1 MTSET
6 ELSVD
11 SLNLDGA
18 LSRHGDNV
26 VDWVNELLDPL
37 LPEQPS
43 SSTSDLGSLDKTIV
57 SLIARFDV
65 IAQETASRL
74 DTTIADVTRTMPRLN
89 FDVQVMREA
98 ALSLQS
104 ALHTLQSNSATNTL
118 LPQSNNETTS
128 ALDRLHTLSQTH
140 SNMTAAYELLKK
152 AEAWSTLESDVA
164 RLLAS
169 SEFDAAAD
177 RLAASTTSL
186 QVFEGTSEYENAKAL
201 MVSLQN
207 QLEAGLS
214 TAVVNAVNRMDFET
228 CKRYYLIFGRIQRES
243 EFKYY
248 YNGIRRASLI
258 KLWSSHGED
267 TATELSFS
275 DFFSK
280 FFSEFLALVHAE
292 RQNMLK
298 VYPDAQDC
306 LGEFILTTVEALS
319 PSISQRLETQ
329 REPDGL
335 VALISALG
343 TVQEFVSSASK
354 TLEAMLLF
362 SPGLSTVGGT
372 TPAATKSNSLLRKP
386 SHSRRTSKRF
396 SISQRDSAPK
406 LSRSGTGESL
416 ETESIPAWEVSLL
429 EPFLEHQS
437 DYGQL
442 ELKYLHHVLL
452 EKSQKRQT
460 TDGAKRF
467 HDMTTDA
474 FGLAEDAIPRCLAF
488 THTYGIKDLLG
499 AVDEFCKDVVEG
511 CRTSC
516 IPSSSSTSSAN
527 SMANAANTTTTTAA
541 SVPDEDLDYTAEDW
555 SAFQLALRLLEG
567 CRAARDRLN
576 TLESRIK
583 TRVVQ
588 AYRLTSLGIPRAQQ
602 HLLAHSPLNTTEN
615 QNILIQWDAGKLN
628 TPLLIRARKARL
640 EFTQACQ
647 TLVRDTI
654 LSPLRIRLS
663 GYALLGEWTE
673 VDHTQ
678 PGTLKLPKFST
689 SATSTIQSVA
699 EGLLN
704 LPRLF
709 EVYADDN
716 ALAFSLSTLPFVGSG
731 GGRDVG
737 GRIGGGA
744 EQNQTTGIQEE
755 SQNAEEHNAEIVTS
769 TWLSSLTLSLCAH
782 LTDQILPEITALTPL
797 GARQLGSDLEYL
809 SNVVRTLGVEPE
821 VLEQWRAVV
830 ELPDEEGIA
839 RVKEGKE
846 VDGVFGKVASLRGWV
861 GE

>member
-1 MTSET
+1 
-6 ELSVD
+6 
-11 SLNLDGA
+11 
-18 LSRHGDNV
+18 
-26 VDWVNELLDPL
+26 
-37 LPEQPS
+37 
-43 SSTSDLGSLDKTIV
+43 
-57 SLIARFDV
+57 
-65 IAQETASRL
+65 
-74 DTTIADVTRTMPRLN
+74 MPRLN

-152 AEAWSTLESDVA
+152 AEA
-164 RLLAS
+164 

-527 SMANAANTTTTTAA
+527 SMANAANTATTTTA
-541 SVPDEDLDYTAEDW
+541 SVPDEDLTIPPKTGPLSNSRSGYSKASPTTPPGA
-555 SAFQLALRLLEG
+555 LA
-567 CRAARDRLN
+567 A
-576 TLESRIK
+576 
-583 TRVVQ
+583 Q
-588 AYRLTSLGIPRAQQ
+588 HYREPKYPYSMGRG
-602 HLLAHSPLNTTEN
+602 E
-615 QNILIQWDAGKLN
+615 LN
-628 TPLLIRARKARL
+628 TPLLIRARKAQL

-737 GRIGGGA
+737 DRIGGGA

-769 TWLSSLTLSLCAH
+769 TPDFTGDYCLDS
-782 LTDQILPEITALTPL
+782 P
-797 GARQLGSDLEYL
+797 GSETTRVGSGVLVE
-809 SNVVRTLGVEPE
+809 RGQTLGVEPE

>member
-1 MTSET
+1 
-6 ELSVD
+6 
-11 SLNLDGA
+11 
-18 LSRHGDNV
+18 
-26 VDWVNELLDPL
+26 
-37 LPEQPS
+37 
-43 SSTSDLGSLDKTIV
+43 
-57 SLIARFDV
+57 
-65 IAQETASRL
+65 
-74 DTTIADVTRTMPRLN
+74 
-89 FDVQVMREA
+89 
-98 ALSLQS
+98 
-104 ALHTLQSNSATNTL
+104 
-118 LPQSNNETTS
+118 
-128 ALDRLHTLSQTH
+128 
-140 SNMTAAYELLKK
+140 MTAAYELLKK
-152 AEAWSTLESDVA
+152 AEAWSTLESDVT

-214 TAVVNAVNRMDFET
+214 TAVVNAVNKMEFET

-258 KLWSSHGED
+258 KLWSSYGEES
-267 TATELSFS
+267 AAELSFS

-280 FFSEFLALVHAE
+280 FFSEFLSLVHAE

-319 PSISQRLETQ
+319 PSIPQRLEAQ

-335 VALISALG
+335 AALISALG
-343 TVQEFVSSASK
+343 TAQEFVSSASK

-372 TPAATKSNSLLRKP
+372 TPAPRSNSLLRKP

-396 SISQRDSAPK
+396 SISQREGGPK
-406 LSRSGTGESL
+406 LSRTGTGESL
-416 ETESIPAWEVSLL
+416 DTEFIPAWELSLL

-442 ELKYLHHVLL
+442 ELKYLHHTLL
-452 EKSQKRQT
+452 EKSQKRPT

-467 HDMTTDA
+467 HDTTNDA
-474 FGLAEDAIPRCLAF
+474 FGLAEDAIPRCLSF
-488 THTYGIKDLLG
+488 THTYGTKDLVA
-499 AVDEFCKDVVEG
+499 AVDEFCKDVVNG
-511 CRTSC
+511 CKANC
-516 IPSSSSTSSAN
+516 IPSSGSVPSAG
-527 SMANAANTTTTTAA
+527 SAPAA

-567 CRAARDRLN
+567 CRVAQDRLD
-576 TLESRIK
+576 TLESRIR
-583 TRVVQ
+583 TRIVQ
-588 AYRLTSLGIPRAQQ
+588 AHRLSSLSIPRAQQ
-602 HLLAHSPLNTTEN
+602 HLLTHSTLNSPEN
-615 QNILIQWDAGKLN
+615 QNLLIQWDAGKLN
-628 TPLLIRARKARL
+628 TPLLVQTRKAQV

-647 TLVRDTI
+647 GLVRDTI
-654 LSPLRIRLS
+654 LSPLKIRLS
-663 GYALLGEWTE
+663 GYAVLGEWTE

-716 ALAFSLSTLPFVGSG
+716 ALAFSLSTLPFVG
-731 GGRDVG
+731 
-737 GRIGGGA
+737 A
-744 EQNQTTGIQEE
+744 EQQEQSAGIQEE
-755 SQNAEEHNAEIVTS
+755 DQTPEEQNAEIVTS

-797 GARQLGSDLEYL
+797 GARQLASDLDYL

-821 VLEQWRAVV
+821 VLEQWRVV
-830 ELPDEEGIA
+830 AELSDGEGIA
-839 RVKEGKE
+839 RLKEGKDVGE
-846 VDGVFGKVASLRGWV
+846 VFGKVASLRGWAQ
-861 GE
+861 G

>member
-1 MTSET
+1 MTSEL
-6 ELSVD
+6 EIGLE
-11 SLNLDGA
+11 SLDLDGA
-18 LSRHGDNV
+18 LSRHGDNI
-26 VDWVNELLDPL
+26 VDWVNELLDPI

-43 SSTSDLGSLDKTIV
+43 SSTSDLGNLDKTIV

-104 ALHTLQSNSATNTL
+104 ALHTLQSSSATNTL
-118 LPQSNNETTS
+118 LPASNNETTS
-128 ALDRLHTLSQTH
+128 ALERLHTLSQTH
-140 SNMTAAYELLKK
+140 SNMAAAHELLKK
-152 AEAWSTLESDVA
+152 AEAWSTLESDVT
-164 RLLAS
+164 RLLAN

-201 MVSLQN
+201 M
-207 QLEAGLS
+207 
-214 TAVVNAVNRMDFET
+214 T

-258 KLWSSHGED
+258 KLWSSYGED
-267 TATELSFS
+267 TATDLSFS

-306 LGEFILTTVEALS
+306 LAEFILTTVEALS

-335 VALISALG
+335 AGLISALG

-354 TLEAMLLF
+354 TLEAMILF

-372 TPAATKSNSLLRKP
+372 TPANKSGSLLRKP

-396 SISQRDSAPK
+396 SISQREGAPK
-406 LSRSGTGESL
+406 IPLKSGTGETL
-416 ETESIPAWEVSLL
+416 ETESIPAWELALL

-442 ELKYLHHVLL
+442 ELKYLHYLLL
-452 EKSQKRQT
+452 EKSQRRQT

-467 HDMTTDA
+467 HDTTTDA
-474 FGLAEDAIPRCLAF
+474 FSLAEDAIPRCLAF
-488 THTYGIKDLLG
+488 THTYGVKDLVG
-499 AVDEFCKDVVEG
+499 AVDGFCKDVLEG

-516 IPSSSSTSSAN
+516 IPSSSSVPSTSLA
-527 SMANAANTTTTTAA
+527 AA
-541 SVPDEDLDYTAEDW
+541 SIPDEDLDYTAEDW

-567 CRAARDRLN
+567 CRAVQDRLD
-576 TLESRIK
+576 TLESRIR
-583 TRVVQ
+583 TRITQ
-588 AYRLTSLGIPRAQQ
+588 AHRLSSLSIPRTQQ
-602 HLLAHSPLNTTEN
+602 HLLTHSSLNTPEN
-615 QNILIQWDAGKLN
+615 QTMLAQWDAAKLN
-628 TPLLIRARKARL
+628 APLLVQTRKAHL

-647 TLVRDTI
+647 ALVRDTI
-654 LSPLRIRLS
+654 LSPLKIRLS

-673 VDHTQ
+673 VDHAQ
-678 PGTLKLPKFST
+678 PGSLKLPKFST

-716 ALAFSLSTLPFVGSG
+716 ALAFSLSTLPFVG
-731 GGRDVG
+731 
-737 GRIGGGA
+737 A
-744 EQNQTTGIQEE
+744 EVQEE
-755 SQNAEEHNAEIVTS
+755 EQGNAEVVTS

-782 LTDQILPEITALTPL
+782 LTDTILPEITALTPL
-797 GARQLGSDLEYL
+797 GARQLASDLEYL

-821 VLEQWRAVV
+821 VLEAWRAAA
-830 ELPDEEGIA
+830 ELPDEEGVA
-839 RVKEGKE
+839 RVKEGRE
-846 VDGVFGKVASLRGWV
+846 VDEVDEVFGKVAALRGWT
-861 GE
+861 EN

>member
-1 MTSET
+1 MTSEL
-6 ELSVD
+6 EIGLE
-11 SLNLDGA
+11 SLDLDGA
-18 LSRHGDNV
+18 LSRHGDNI
-26 VDWVNELLDPL
+26 VDWVNELLDPI

-43 SSTSDLGSLDKTIV
+43 SSTSDLGNLDKTIV

-104 ALHTLQSNSATNTL
+104 ALHTLQSSSATNTL
-118 LPQSNNETTS
+118 LPASNNETTS
-128 ALDRLHTLSQTH
+128 ALERLHTLSQTH
-140 SNMTAAYELLKK
+140 SNMAAAHELLKK
-152 AEAWSTLESDVA
+152 AEAWSTLESDVT
-164 RLLAS
+164 RLLAN

-214 TAVVNAVNRMDFET
+214 TAVVNAVNKMDFET

-258 KLWSSHGED
+258 KLWSSYGED
-267 TATELSFS
+267 TATDLSFS

-306 LGEFILTTVEALS
+306 LAEFILTTVEALS

-335 VALISALG
+335 AGLISALG

-354 TLEAMLLF
+354 TLEAMILF
-362 SPGLSTVGGT
+362 SPGLSTVGGET
-372 TPAATKSNSLLRKP
+372 
-386 SHSRRTSKRF
+386 
-396 SISQRDSAPK
+396 
-406 LSRSGTGESL
+406 L
-416 ETESIPAWEVSLL
+416 ETESIPAWELALL

-442 ELKYLHHVLL
+442 ELKYLHYLLL
-452 EKSQKRQT
+452 EKSQRRQT

-467 HDMTTDA
+467 HDTTTDA
-474 FGLAEDAIPRCLAF
+474 FSLAEDAIPRCLAF
-488 THTYGIKDLLG
+488 THTYGVKDLVG
-499 AVDEFCKDVVEG
+499 AVDGFCKDVLEG

-516 IPSSSSTSSAN
+516 IPSSSSVPSTSLA
-527 SMANAANTTTTTAA
+527 AA
-541 SVPDEDLDYTAEDW
+541 SIPDEDLDYTAEDW

-567 CRAARDRLN
+567 CRAVQDRLD
-576 TLESRIK
+576 TLESRIR
-583 TRVVQ
+583 TRITQ
-588 AYRLTSLGIPRAQQ
+588 AHRLSSLSIPRTQQ
-602 HLLAHSPLNTTEN
+602 HLLTHSSLNTPEN
-615 QNILIQWDAGKLN
+615 QTMLAQWDAAKLN
-628 TPLLIRARKARL
+628 APLLVQTRKAHL

-647 TLVRDTI
+647 ALVRDTI
-654 LSPLRIRLS
+654 LSPLKIRLS

-673 VDHTQ
+673 VDHAQ
-678 PGTLKLPKFST
+678 PGSLKLPKFST

-716 ALAFSLSTLPFVGSG
+716 ALAFSLSTLPFVG
-731 GGRDVG
+731 
-737 GRIGGGA
+737 A
-744 EQNQTTGIQEE
+744 EVQEE
-755 SQNAEEHNAEIVTS
+755 EQGNAEVVTS

-782 LTDQILPEITALTPL
+782 LTDTILPEITALTPL
-797 GARQLGSDLEYL
+797 GARQLASDLEYL

-821 VLEQWRAVV
+821 VLEAWRAAA
-830 ELPDEEGIA
+830 ELPDEEGVA
-839 RVKEGKE
+839 RVKEGRE
-846 VDGVFGKVASLRGWV
+846 VDEVDEVFGKVAALRGWT
-861 GE
+861 EN

>member
-1 MTSET
+1 MPSDL
-6 ELSVD
+6 ELGIE
-11 SLNLDGA
+11 SLDLDTA
-18 LSRHGDNV
+18 LSRHGDNI
-26 VDWVNELLDPL
+26 VDWVNELLDPI
-37 LPEQPS
+37 LPEQPT
-43 SSTSDLGSLDKTIV
+43 SSTSDLGNLDKTIV
-57 SLIARFDV
+57 GLIARFDV
-65 IAQETASRL
+65 IGQETASRL

-104 ALHTLQSNSATNTL
+104 ALHTLQSSSATNTL
-118 LPQSNNETTS
+118 LPSNNETTS
-128 ALDRLHTLSQTH
+128 ALERLHTLSQTH
-140 SNMTAAYELLKK
+140 SNMTAAHELLKK
-152 AEAWSTLESDVA
+152 AEAWSTLESDVT
-164 RLLAS
+164 RLLAN

-186 QVFEGTSEYENAKAL
+186 QIFEGTSEYENAKAL

-258 KLWSSHGED
+258 KLWTSYSED
-267 TATELSFS
+267 TTTDLSFS

-306 LGEFILTTVEALS
+306 LAEFILTTVEALS

-335 VALISALG
+335 PALISALG

-354 TLEAMLLF
+354 TLEAMILF
-362 SPGLSTVGGT
+362 SPSLSTVGGT
-372 TPAATKSNSLLRKP
+372 TPANKPGSLLRKP
-386 SHSRRTSKRF
+386 SHSRRASKRF
-396 SISQRDSAPK
+396 SISQREGTPK
-406 LSRSGTGESL
+406 IPLKSNTGESL
-416 ETESIPAWEVSLL
+416 ETESIPPWELALL

-442 ELKYLHHVLL
+442 ELKYLHHLLL
-452 EKSQKRQT
+452 EKSQRRPT

-467 HDMTTDA
+467 HDTTTDA

-488 THTYGIKDLLG
+488 THTYGVKDLVG
-499 AVDEFCKDVVEG
+499 AVDGFCQDVLEG

-516 IPSSSSTSSAN
+516 IPTASSSVPAG
-527 SMANAANTTTTTAA
+527 AAATA
-541 SVPDEDLDYTAEDW
+541 VPDEDLDYTAEDW

-567 CRAARDRLN
+567 CRAAQDRLD
-576 TLESRIK
+576 TLESRVR
-583 TRVVQ
+583 TRIIQ
-588 AYRLTSLGIPRAQQ
+588 AHRLSSLSIPRTQQ
-602 HLLAHSPLNTTEN
+602 HLLTHSSLFTPET
-615 QNILIQWDAGKLN
+615 QNLLAQWDAGKMN
-628 TPLLIRARKARL
+628 TPLLVQTRKAQL

-647 TLVRDTI
+647 ALVRDTI
-654 LSPLRIRLS
+654 LSPLKIRLS

-673 VDHTQ
+673 IDHTQ
-678 PGTLKLPKFST
+678 PGSLKLPKFST

-716 ALAFSLSTLPFVGSG
+716 ALAFSLSTLPF
-731 GGRDVG
+731 
-737 GRIGGGA
+737 IG
-744 EQNQTTGIQEE
+744 EQVQEE
-755 SQNAEEHNAEIVTS
+755 EQGNAEVVTS

-782 LTDQILPEITALTPL
+782 LTDAILPDITALTPM
-797 GARQLGSDLEYL
+797 GARQLASDLEYL

-821 VLEQWRAVV
+821 VLETWRAAAEVS
-830 ELPDEEGIA
+830 DEEGIA

-846 VDGVFGKVASLRGWV
+846 MDQVFVKVAALRGWV
-861 GE
+861 S

>member
-1 MTSET
+1 MTSEI
-6 ELSVD
+6 ELGIE
-11 SLNLDGA
+11 SLNLDSA

-37 LPEQPS
+37 LPEYPS
-43 SSTSDLGSLDKTIV
+43 SSTSDLGNLDKNIV

-118 LPQSNNETTS
+118 LPHSNNETSS
-128 ALDRLHTLSQTH
+128 ALERLHTLSQTH

-152 AEAWSTLESDVA
+152 AEAWSTLESDVT
-164 RLLAS
+164 RLLTS

-214 TAVVNAVNRMDFET
+214 TAVVNAVNRMEFET

-258 KLWSSHGED
+258 KLWSSYGED
-267 TATELSFS
+267 SAAELSFS

-280 FFSEFLALVHAE
+280 FFSEFLSLVHAE

-306 LGEFILTTVEALS
+306 LAEFILTTVEALS
-319 PSISQRLETQ
+319 PSIPQRLETQ

-335 VALISALG
+335 AALISALG

-372 TPAATKSNSLLRKP
+372 TPAPKSSSLRKP

-396 SISQRDSAPK
+396 SISQREGAPK
-406 LSRSGTGESL
+406 LSRTGTGESL
-416 ETESIPAWEVSLL
+416 DTESIPTWELSLL

-467 HDMTTDA
+467 HDTTADA
-474 FGLAEDAIPRCLAF
+474 FALAEDAIPRCLSF
-488 THTYGIKDLLG
+488 THTYGVKDLVE
-499 AVDEFCKDVVEG
+499 AVDRFCKDVVEG
-511 CRTSC
+511 CRASC
-516 IPSSSSTSSAN
+516 IPSSSLVPGAN
-527 SMANAANTTTTTAA
+527 STMTAA

-567 CRAARDRLN
+567 CRVARDRLE
-576 TLESRIK
+576 TLESRIR
-583 TRVVQ
+583 TRIVQ
-588 AYRLTSLGIPRAQQ
+588 VHRLSSLSIPRAQQ
-602 HLLAHSPLNTTEN
+602 HLLTHSTLNTPEN
-615 QNILIQWDAGKLN
+615 QNMLIQWDAGKLN
-628 TPLLIRARKARL
+628 SPLLVQTRKAQSG
-640 EFTQACQ
+640 FTQACQ
-647 TLVRDTI
+647 GLVRDTI
-654 LSPLRIRLS
+654 LSPLKIRLS
-663 GYALLGEWTE
+663 GYAVLGEWTE

-716 ALAFSLSTLPFVGSG
+716 ALAFSLSTLPFV
-731 GGRDVG
+731 D
-737 GRIGGGA
+737 A
-744 EQNQTTGIQEE
+744 EQQQNVGIQEE
-755 SQNAEEHNAEIVTS
+755 SQNAEEQNAEIVTT

-782 LTDQILPEITALTPL
+782 LTDQILPEITALTAL
-797 GARQLGSDLEYL
+797 GARQLASDLEYL

-821 VLEQWRAVV
+821 VLEQWRVV
-830 ELPDEEGIA
+830 AELSDEEGVA
-839 RVKEGKE
+839 RVKEGKDG
-846 VDGVFGKVASLRGWV
+846 DGVFGKVANLRGWV
-861 GE
+861 ER

>member
-1 MTSET
+1 
-6 ELSVD
+6 
-11 SLNLDGA
+11 
-18 LSRHGDNV
+18 
-26 VDWVNELLDPL
+26 
-37 LPEQPS
+37 
-43 SSTSDLGSLDKTIV
+43 
-57 SLIARFDV
+57 
-65 IAQETASRL
+65 
-74 DTTIADVTRTMPRLN
+74 MPRLN

-104 ALHTLQSNSATNTL
+104 ALHTLQSSSATNTL
-118 LPQSNNETTS
+118 LPSNNETTS
-128 ALDRLHTLSQTH
+128 ALERLHTLSQTH

-152 AEAWSTLESDVA
+152 AEAWSTLESDVT
-164 RLLAS
+164 RLLAN

-186 QVFEGTSEYENAKAL
+186 QIFEGTSEYDNAKAL

-258 KLWSSHGED
+258 KLWASYSED
-267 TATELSFS
+267 TTTDLSFA

-306 LGEFILTTVEALS
+306 LVEFILTTVEALS

-335 VALISALG
+335 TALISALG

-354 TLEAMLLF
+354 TLEAMILF
-362 SPGLSTVGGT
+362 SPSLSTVGGT
-372 TPAATKSNSLLRKP
+372 THANKPGSLLRKP
-386 SHSRRTSKRF
+386 SHSRRASKRF
-396 SISQRDSAPK
+396 SISQREGTPK
-406 LSRSGTGESL
+406 IPLKSGTGESL
-416 ETESIPAWEVSLL
+416 DIESIPPWELALL

-442 ELKYLHHVLL
+442 ELKYLHHLLL
-452 EKSQKRQT
+452 EKSQRRQT

-467 HDMTTDA
+467 HDTTTDA
-474 FGLAEDAIPRCLAF
+474 FSLAEDAIPRCLAF
-488 THTYGIKDLLG
+488 THTYGVKDLVG
-499 AVDEFCKDVVEG
+499 AVDEFCQDVLEG
-511 CRTSC
+511 CKTSC
-516 IPSSSSTSSAN
+516 IPTASSVPASA
-527 SMANAANTTTTTAA
+527 AAA

-567 CRAARDRLN
+567 CRAAQDRLD
-576 TLESRIK
+576 TLESRIR
-583 TRVVQ
+583 TRITQ
-588 AYRLTSLGIPRAQQ
+588 AHRLSSLSIPRTQQ
-602 HLLAHSPLNTTEN
+602 HLLSHSPLNTPES
-615 QNILIQWDAGKLN
+615 QNLVAQWDAAKTN
-628 TPLLIRARKARL
+628 APLLVQTRNAQL

-647 TLVRDTI
+647 ALVRDTI
-654 LSPLRIRLS
+654 LSPLKIRLS

-673 VDHTQ
+673 MDHTQ
-678 PGTLKLPKFST
+678 PGSLKLPKFST

-716 ALAFSLSTLPFVGSG
+716 ALAFSLSTLPFVGT
-731 GGRDVG
+731 
-737 GRIGGGA
+737 
-744 EQNQTTGIQEE
+744 ELQEE
-755 SQNAEEHNAEIVTS
+755 EQGNAELVTS

-782 LTDQILPEITALTPL
+782 LTDSILPEITALTPL
-797 GARQLGSDLEYL
+797 GARQLASDLEYL

-821 VLEQWRAVV
+821 VLEAWRVAVEV
-830 ELPDEEGIA
+830 SDEEGIA

-846 VDGVFGKVASLRGWV
+846 LDEVFVKVATLRGWV
-861 GE
+861 EA

>member
-1 MTSET
+1 
-6 ELSVD
+6 
-11 SLNLDGA
+11 
-18 LSRHGDNV
+18 
-26 VDWVNELLDPL
+26 
-37 LPEQPS
+37 
-43 SSTSDLGSLDKTIV
+43 
-57 SLIARFDV
+57 
-65 IAQETASRL
+65 
-74 DTTIADVTRTMPRLN
+74 
-89 FDVQVMREA
+89 
-98 ALSLQS
+98 
-104 ALHTLQSNSATNTL
+104 
-118 LPQSNNETTS
+118 
-128 ALDRLHTLSQTH
+128 
-140 SNMTAAYELLKK
+140 
-152 AEAWSTLESDVA
+152 
-164 RLLAS
+164 
-169 SEFDAAAD
+169 
-177 RLAASTTSL
+177 
-186 QVFEGTSEYENAKAL
+186 

-258 KLWSSHGED
+258 KLWSSYGEA
-267 TATELSFS
+267 TAGELSFS

-306 LGEFILTTVEALS
+306 LAEFILTTVEALS

-335 VALISALG
+335 AALISALG

-354 TLEAMLLF
+354 TLEAMILF

-372 TPAATKSNSLLRKP
+372 TPATKSSSLLRKP
-386 SHSRRTSKRF
+386 SHSRRASKRF
-396 SISQRDSAPK
+396 SISQREGAPK
-406 LSRSGTGESL
+406 IPFKSGTGESL
-416 ETESIPAWEVSLL
+416 ETESIPPWELALL

-442 ELKYLHHVLL
+442 ELKYLHHILL
-452 EKSQKRQT
+452 EKSQRRQT
-460 TDGAKRF
+460 TDGAKKF
-467 HDMTTDA
+467 HDTTTDA

-488 THTYGIKDLLG
+488 THTYGVKDLVG
-499 AVDEFCKDVVEG
+499 AVDEFCKDVLEG

-516 IPSSSSTSSAN
+516 IPSPSSVPSAG
-527 SMANAANTTTTTAA
+527 SATA

-567 CRAARDRLN
+567 CRAAQDRLD
-576 TLESRIK
+576 TLESRIR
-583 TRVVQ
+583 TRITQ
-588 AYRLTSLGIPRAQQ
+588 AHRLSSLSIPRAQQ
-602 HLLAHSPLNTTEN
+602 HLLTHSSLNTPEN
-615 QNILIQWDAGKLN
+615 QNLLAQWDAAKIN
-628 TPLLIRARKARL
+628 SPLLVNTRKAHV

-647 TLVRDTI
+647 ALVRDTI
-654 LSPLRIRLS
+654 LSPLKIRLS
-663 GYALLGEWTE
+663 AYAVLGEWTE

-678 PGTLKLPKFST
+678 PGSLKLPKFST

-716 ALAFSLSTLPFVGSG
+716 ALAFSLSTLPF
-731 GGRDVG
+731 
-737 GRIGGGA
+737 IGA
-744 EQNQTTGIQEE
+744 EVQEE
-755 SQNAEEHNAEIVTS
+755 EQGNAEVVTS

-782 LTDQILPEITALTPL
+782 LTDNILPEITALTPL
-797 GARQLGSDLEYL
+797 GARQLASDLEYL

-821 VLEQWRAVV
+821 VLEAWRAAAEVSDQGGV
-830 ELPDEEGIA
+830 A
-839 RVKEGKE
+839 RIKEGKE
-846 VDGVFGKVASLRGWV
+846 VDEAFVKVAALRGWV
-861 GE
+861 EG

>member
-1 MTSET
+1 MTSEL
-6 ELSVD
+6 ELGIE
-11 SLNLDGA
+11 SLDLDGA
-18 LSRHGDNV
+18 LSRHGDNI
-26 VDWVNELLDPL
+26 VDWVNELLDPI

-43 SSTSDLGSLDKTIV
+43 SSVSDLGNLDKTIV

-118 LPQSNNETTS
+118 LPSNNETTS

-152 AEAWSTLESDVA
+152 AEAWSTLESDVT
-164 RLLAS
+164 RLLAN

-177 RLAASTTSL
+177 RLAASTSSL

-214 TAVVNAVNRMDFET
+214 TAVVNAVNKTDFET

-248 YNGIRRASLI
+248 YNGIRRAFLV
-258 KLWSSHGED
+258 KLWTSYGED
-267 TATELSFS
+267 SAGELSFA

-306 LGEFILTTVEALS
+306 LAEFILTTVEALS

-335 VALISALG
+335 AGLISALG
-343 TVQEFVSSASK
+343 TVQEFVSSVSK
-354 TLEAMLLF
+354 TLEAMILF
-362 SPGLSTVGGT
+362 SPGLSTVG
-372 TPAATKSNSLLRKP
+372 TPANKPGSLLRKP
-386 SHSRRTSKRF
+386 SHSRRASKRF
-396 SISQRDSAPK
+396 SISQREGAPK
-406 LSRSGTGESL
+406 IPLKSGTGESL
-416 ETESIPAWEVSLL
+416 ETESIPPWELSLL

-442 ELKYLHHVLL
+442 ELKYLHHLLL
-452 EKSQKRQT
+452 EKTQRRQT

-467 HDMTTDA
+467 HDTTTDA

-488 THTYGIKDLLG
+488 THTYGVKDLVG
-499 AVDEFCKDVVEG
+499 AVDEFCKDVLEG
-511 CRTSC
+511 CRSNC
-516 IPSSSSTSSAN
+516 IPSPSSAPSAN
-527 SMANAANTTTTTAA
+527 STAA

-567 CRAARDRLN
+567 CRAAQDRLD
-576 TLESRIK
+576 TLESRIR
-583 TRVVQ
+583 TRIVQ
-588 AYRLTSLGIPRAQQ
+588 AHRLSSLSIPRAQQ
-602 HLLAHSPLNTTEN
+602 HLLTHSSLNTPEN
-615 QNILIQWDAGKLN
+615 QTLLAQWDAAKIN
-628 TPLLIRARKARL
+628 SPLLAQTRKAHT

-647 TLVRDTI
+647 ALVRDTI
-654 LSPLRIRLS
+654 LSPLKIRLS
-663 GYALLGEWTE
+663 GYATLGEWTE

-678 PGTLKLPKFST
+678 PGSLKLPKFST

-716 ALAFSLSTLPFVGSG
+716 ALAFSLSTLPFVG
-731 GGRDVG
+731 
-737 GRIGGGA
+737 A
-744 EQNQTTGIQEE
+744 EMQEE
-755 SQNAEEHNAEIVTS
+755 EQGNAEVVTS

-782 LTDQILPEITALTPL
+782 LTDNILPEITALTVL
-797 GARQLGSDLEYL
+797 GARQLTSDLEYL
-809 SNVVRTLGVEPE
+809 ANVVRTLGVEPE
-821 VLEQWRAVV
+821 VLEAWRAAA
-830 ELPDEEGIA
+830 ELSDEEGVA

-846 VDGVFGKVASLRGWV
+846 VDEVFSKVAALRGWT
-861 GE
+861 EA